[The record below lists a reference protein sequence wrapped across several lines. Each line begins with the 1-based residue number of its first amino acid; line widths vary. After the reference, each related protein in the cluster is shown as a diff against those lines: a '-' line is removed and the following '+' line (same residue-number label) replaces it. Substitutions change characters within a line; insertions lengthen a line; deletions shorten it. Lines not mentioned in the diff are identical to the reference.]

1 MEYSTPGKM
10 NYKIET
16 EAAYYINNEV
26 LDIEQTKNIIQ
37 KKKQRFKVNNLLLY
51 HSKRKDTPQKVLK
64 F

>member
-1 MEYSTPGKM
+1 M

-37 KKKQRFKVNNLLLY
+37 KKTQRFKVNNLLLY

>member
-37 KKKQRFKVNNLLLY
+37 KKKTKVQGQQLA
-51 HSKRKDTPQKVLK
+51 SIP
-64 F
+64 